1 MSSRHRRRSYRIIA
15 ILLAFL
21 FIGAAIFVP
30 LMASPDRNYIVMWVL
45 LGIWGALLI
54 GTIVGNEIVIKK
66 KYGGDFLKKKDEEK
80 DE

>member
-45 LGIWGALLI
+45 LGIWVALLI

-66 KYGGDFLKKKDEEK
+66 KYGGDFLEKKDEEE

>member
-45 LGIWGALLI
+45 LGIWVALLI

-66 KYGGDFLKKKDEEK
+66 KYGGDFLKKKDEEE